1 MDYDKCTTAKKDK
14 IIPLKEKRSEFRVL
28 NRSRKQVKIVDVDNC
43 LITDSDL
50 KCDYIVEYKGTDDR
64 DAAMFVELKGCGLDH
79 AIKQLQSTLDLTKS
93 RYKSFHKECYV
104 VTTRFP
110 KCGTTARRMKIDFF
124 NKNKAT
130 LTLKNCKIEAT
141 I

>member
-50 KCDYIVEYKGTDDR
+50 KCDYIVE
-64 DAAMFVELKGCGLDH
+64 CGLDH